1 MLTDRQMQRIA
12 TEIFRAL
19 QEEQVDLHRTP
30 EEIEGEVIRILVQNM
45 EEERK
50 INAACDKIMDQY
62 AREIDRGNADP
73 HKLFLMIKKK
83 VAKETGFV
91 L

>member
-83 VAKETGFV
+83 VAKERGFV